1 MRDTNTTTKDGVE
14 TIGDEII
21 IMSTQRKTKKYE
33 MLRKQRG
40 VALLIHDFS
49 QNEGG
54 GENACGG
61 VYSITL
67 NGDCTIVEEGE
78 RSARYRA
85 AHLKHNP
92 DYPQFIVGDDIAMLC
107 VNATSARIC
116 NIDDQVTKWEAT
128 TVVSGSSSSH
138 SS

>member
-1 MRDTNTTTKDGVE
+1 MRDTNTNGNGE
-14 TIGDEII
+14 GDEII

-49 QNEGG
+49 QNEVEGE
-54 GENACGG
+54 ENACGG

-67 NGDCTIVEEGE
+67 NGDCNIVEEGE

-116 NIDDQVTKWEAT
+116 NIDDQVTKWDAT
-128 TVVSGSSSSH
+128 TRSE
-138 SS
+138 